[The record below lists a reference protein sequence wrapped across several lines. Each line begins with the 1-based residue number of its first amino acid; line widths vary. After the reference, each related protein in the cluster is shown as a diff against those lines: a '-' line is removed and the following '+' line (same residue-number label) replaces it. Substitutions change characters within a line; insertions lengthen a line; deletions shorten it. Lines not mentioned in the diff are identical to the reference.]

1 MSRKIEV
8 IKQPNTDSTSSR
20 PQHFPKLPRLYLE
33 LLENKSKIKQN
44 LVNQEFV
51 LDESVELPE
60 LGPASPTSDITDDD
74 YGEDDDRRS
83 KRSYM
88 SDDDRGSKKS
98 YSSDDDNYSNNS
110 DDSKKSKEDFSSG
123 SLRSEYSSKSNIISS
138 KMAKLLGESD
148 DDSSLNLE
156 EKFEKKDK
164 YSKPR
169 NRNGYSVE
177 KKKTNHAPSYAELEA
192 SGQYVPKK
200 ELRDINTITSSEQQD
215 EDNKRELLFK
225 FEILRRSYPTSII
238 PEYTIHTDYKQMLNS
253 YEDCVRR
260 LSLDSTVENYK
271 QYLIYGFMFVEFVF
285 GKFLKFDMEGF
296 TQQQIISMSSY
307 EKLLIELGEKSYV
320 PEGSK
325 WSVEVRLAGLVL
337 VNTAVFVGSK
347 MLMNKTNINLMGMM
361 NGIMNNNSK
370 PASKDKE
377 SESGT
382 KMKGPQ
388 VDIDDI

>member
-1 MSRKIEV
+1 MSKKLEV
-8 IKQPNTDSTSSR
+8 IKQPNSNSTSSR
-20 PQHFPKLPRLYLE
+20 PQQFPKLPRLYLE
-33 LLENKSKIKQN
+33 LIENKSKIKQS
-44 LVNQEFV
+44 LVNEEFV
-51 LDESVELPE
+51 LDDNVELPE
-60 LGPASPTSDITDDD
+60 LDPASPSSDITEDD
-74 YGEDDDRRS
+74 YGEYDDRE
-83 KRSYM
+83 
-88 SDDDRGSKKS
+88 SKKS
-98 YSSDDDNYSNNS
+98 YLSDDDNYSVNS
-110 DDSKKSKEDFSSG
+110 DVSEKSDGDFSSG
-123 SLRSEYSSKSNIISS
+123 SLKSDYSNKSNIISS

-148 DDSSLNLE
+148 DESSLRLE
-156 EKFEKKDK
+156 ENFEKKDK

-177 KKKTNHAPSYAELEA
+177 KIKKNTQAPSYAELEA

-225 FEILRRSYPTSII
+225 FEILRRSYPTSVI

-337 VNTAVFVGSK
+337 VNTAVFIGSK

-361 NGIMNNNSK
+361 NGMMNNNSK
-370 PASKDKE
+370 PASKEKDDD
-377 SESGT
+377 SGT

-388 VDIDDI
+388 VDIEDI

>member
-1 MSRKIEV
+1 MSKKIEV
-8 IKQPNTDSTSSR
+8 IKQPNPNSTSSR
-20 PQHFPKLPRLYLE
+20 PQQFPKLPRLYLE

-44 LVNQEFV
+44 LVNEEFI
-51 LDESVELPE
+51 LDETMELPE
-60 LGPASPTSDITDDD
+60 LDPASPSSDITEDD
-74 YGEDDDRRS
+74 YDEYDDRES
-83 KRSYM
+83 KRSYLP
-88 SDDDRGSKKS
+88 
-98 YSSDDDNYSNNS
+98 DDDNYSVNS
-110 DDSKKSKEDFSSG
+110 NVSEKSGGDSSSG
-123 SLRSEYSSKSNIISS
+123 SLRSKSSSKSNIISS

-148 DDSSLNLE
+148 DESSLRLE
-156 EKFEKKDK
+156 ENFEKKDK

-177 KKKTNHAPSYAELEA
+177 KNKKNTHAPSYAELEA

-325 WSVEVRLAGLVL
+325 WSVEVRLTGLVL
-337 VNTAVFVGSK
+337 VNTAVFIGSK
-347 MLMNKTNINLMGMM
+347 MLMKKTNVNLMGMM
-361 NGIMNNNSK
+361 NSMMNNNSNSS
-370 PASKDKE
+370 SKEKE
-377 SESGT
+377 EESGT

-388 VDIDDI
+388 VDIEDI